1 MTHMSRFVVYSVAL
15 LTLVIAASTGA
26 TAPSPTK
33 PGADPSAVEGSQH
46 RDPIDINSA
55 TLKDLRS
62 LPGVGPVTARK
73 IVAGRPYTSVE
84 DLKVRKVLPAKTYD
98 RIREQISTRE
108 AMKART
114 DHNSDPGEPSS
125 GKH

>member
-1 MTHMSRFVVYSVAL
+1 MTHMSRFVVHSVVL
-15 LTLVIAASTGA
+15 FTLVIATSAGA
-26 TAPSPTK
+26 TAPAPTK
-33 PGADPSAVEGSQH
+33 PGAAPSAVEGSQH

-84 DLKVRKVLPAKTYD
+84 DLKVRKVLPTKTYD
-98 RIREQISTRE
+98 RIRKQISARE
-108 AMKART
+108 AGKAGT
-114 DHNSDPGEPSS
+114 GHDSDTGEPSS
-125 GKH
+125 DMH